1 MLDTWSQ
8 TPAIIGFIDKGK
20 TLLVV
25 EYHLTVFIPLEG
37 MEDIILIDVMNV
49 TVIEVTDVVVRLK
62 RDIATRVF
70 L

>member
-8 TPAIIGFIDKGK
+8 TPTIIGFIDKGE

-25 EYHLTVFIPLEG
+25 EYHLTIFIPLEG

-49 TVIEVTDVVVRLK
+49 TVIEVTDIVIGLK
-62 RDIATRVF
+62 RDIATGIF